1 MVDAGRKA
9 MGMPVTHHYPDP
21 VFQDPKLRRKKRALN
36 HFSRGRFTVERIKRD
51 AVPPCDPGTITYHD
65 MLVRHFGARFANDF
79 RRRFI
84 ASVSGSLPRPEL
96 VLPTKQEFS
105 DNPPWAWRTS

>member
-1 MVDAGRKA
+1 MLDAGRKA
-9 MGMPVTHHYPDP
+9 MGIPVTYKYSDP
-21 VFQDPKLRRKKRALN
+21 EFQDPRTRKKKRA
-36 HFSRGRFTVERIKRD
+36 HGVGSGRFTTQSRKLS

-65 MLVRHFGARFANDF
+65 MLVRHFGHRFANDF

-84 ASVSGSLPRPEL
+84 ASVSGSLPRSEL